1 MYMYVLALFQI
12 NSYTSVIYNV
22 HIAID
27 IAMVGRY
34 VGRFIVC
41 QCRLRV
47 LPLRVHMYIVQYTLY
62 TLYIYI
68 HTYYL
73 LIGV

>member
-1 MYMYVLALFQI
+1 MYMYVLAVFQI

-22 HIAID
+22 HIAIS
-27 IAMVGRY
+27 IAMCTY

-41 QCRLRV
+41 QRRLRV

-62 TLYIYI
+62 TLYIYTYI
-68 HTYYL
+68 YYL